1 VFHVEHFTIVPRRV
15 GVSAQFLNWFTIT
28 NWLSLFWS
36 DKKMIRFLQTPGPI
50 KKIVLGGLLTV
61 ISVFMVITLVPGFGS
76 TDFFGSS
83 GPARGVVAKVAGTD
97 ITSQEVQ
104 RQAREM
110 VRQQF
115 PRGGAQASMLLPF
128 FASQAAQ
135 QLIQRQ
141 ALLAE
146 AEHLGLR
153 ATDED
158 VRDELQHGRYS
169 ETFFPGGNFIGQA
182 GYEELLQQ
190 HDLTVPMFERNVK
203 ESILIDKLRSLVA
216 GGAMV
221 TDTEIRQKFEKDN
234 TKVKF
239 DYAILRKDDI
249 LKGLHPTDPE
259 LKAFYDH
266 NKATYNNS
274 VPEKR
279 KIKYVL
285 IDTAKLK
292 GEAQISQQDLQT
304 YYDQHRDEFR
314 VPEQV
319 NVRQILIKTPLPGAD
334 GKVDQKGIDDAHK
347 KADDV
352 LKQLKAGAKFE
363 DLAKKYSED
372 PSSKDGGSVGWIK
385 RGGFPVPEVDK
396 AAFSLPKGGTSDVTN
411 AGYAFVILRV
421 EDKQDAHLKALAEV
435 NAQIEPILKQQK
447 AQQAADS
454 AASALLSLART
465 GGLDKAASAKGMQ
478 VVATDFISRTDSL
491 PGIGSSPQFTE
502 AVFNAAEKSPPDQVQ
517 VQQGFVIFEL
527 EAIKPPATPSFEE
540 IRSRVETE
548 FKNERSGTLLTQKT
562 QELSDRAKADHDLK
576 KVAKELG
583 ATMKTSDL
591 VLPDGQVPD
600 IGSMS
605 GAASVAFTL
614 KPGDISGPV
623 DSGNT
628 GVVLAILEK
637 QSPVDSDFATKKDQI
652 RDALVQN
659 KQTELFGLFMAN
671 LREQMEKSG
680 KIKINEQEMK
690 SLTKQQAEG
699 EEGE

>member
-1 VFHVEHFTIVPRRV
+1 
-15 GVSAQFLNWFTIT
+15 
-28 NWLSLFWS
+28 
-36 DKKMIRFLQTPGPI
+36 MIRFLQTPGPI

-76 TDFFGSS
+76 TDFFGSA
-83 GPARGVVAKVAGTD
+83 PTRGVVAKVDGTD

-104 RQAREM
+104 RQARQM

-141 ALLAE
+141 ALIAE

-158 VRDELQHGRYS
+158 VRDELQHGRYA

-182 GYEELLQQ
+182 EYEELLQQ
-190 HDLTVPMFERNVK
+190 HDLTVPLFERGVK
-203 ESILIDKLRSLVA
+203 DEILIDKLRSLVA

-221 TDTEIRQKFEKDN
+221 SDAEIRQKFQKDN

-239 DYAILRKDDI
+239 DYAVLRKDDI
-249 LKGLHPTDPE
+249 LKELHPTDTE
-259 LKAFYDH
+259 LKAFYDR

-274 VPEKR
+274 IPEKR
-279 KIKYVL
+279 KIKYVV
-285 IDTAKLK
+285 IDAAKLQ
-292 GEAQISQQDLQT
+292 GEAQVSQQDLQA

-319 NVRQILIKTPLPGAD
+319 NVRQILIKTPLPGPD
-334 GKVDQKGIDDAHK
+334 GKVDQKGTDDARK

-352 LKQLKAGAKFE
+352 LRQLKAGAKFE

-372 PSSKDGGSVGWIK
+372 PSGKSGGSIGWIK

-396 AAFSLPKGGTSDVTN
+396 AAFSLPKGGTSDVIN
-411 AGYAFVILRV
+411 AGYAFVILLV
-421 EDKQDAHLKALAEV
+421 EDKQDAHLKTLAEV
-435 NAQIEPILKQQK
+435 KDQIEPIIKQQK
-447 AQQAADS
+447 AQQVADA
-454 AASALLSLART
+454 AASALVAQART
-465 GGLDKAASAKGMQ
+465 GGLDKAAAAKGMQ
-478 VVATDFISRTDSL
+478 VVTTDFISRTDSL
-491 PGIGSSPQFTE
+491 PGIGNSQPFTE

-517 VQQGFVIFEL
+517 VPQGFVIFEL
-527 EAIKPPATPSFEE
+527 EAIKPPATPTFEE

-548 FKNERSGTLLTQKT
+548 FKNERAATLLTQKT
-562 QELSDRAKADHDLK
+562 QELSDRAKAEHDLK
-576 KVAKELG
+576 KAAKELG

-605 GAASVAFTL
+605 GAASVAFSL

-628 GVVLAILEK
+628 GVVLAILDR
-637 QSPVDSDFATKKDQI
+637 QAPTDSEFAAKKDQI
-652 RDALVQN
+652 RDALVQG
-659 KQTELFGLFMAN
+659 KQSEMFGLFMAN

-690 SLTKQQAEG
+690 SLTKQQTEGDEG
-699 EEGE
+699 E

>member
-1 VFHVEHFTIVPRRV
+1 
-15 GVSAQFLNWFTIT
+15 
-28 NWLSLFWS
+28 
-36 DKKMIRFLQTPGPI
+36 MIRFLQTPGPI
-50 KKIVLGGLLTV
+50 KKVVLGGLLTI

-76 TDFFGSS
+76 TDFFGTAPS
-83 GPARGVVAKVAGTD
+83 RGVVAKVAGAD

-141 ALLAE
+141 ALIAE
-146 AEHLGLR
+146 ADHLGLR
-153 ATDED
+153 ATDEA

-169 ETFFPGGNFIGQA
+169 GTFFPGGNFIGEA
-182 GYEELLQQ
+182 AYEELLQQ
-190 HDLTVPMFERNVK
+190 HDLTVAQFERSVK
-203 ESILIDKLRSLVA
+203 EDILIDKVRSLVA

-221 TDTEIRQKFEKDN
+221 TDAEIRQKFEKEN

-239 DYAILRKDDI
+239 DYAVLRKDDI
-249 LKGLHPTDPE
+249 LKELHPTDSE
-259 LKAFYDH
+259 LKAFYDR
-266 NKATYNNS
+266 NKASYNNS
-274 VPEKR
+274 IPEKR

-285 IDTAKLK
+285 IDTAKLQS
-292 GEAQISQQDLQT
+292 EAQVSQQDLQS
-304 YYDQHRDEFR
+304 YYDQHRDEYR
-314 VPEQV
+314 APEQV
-319 NVRQILIKTPLPGAD
+319 NVRQILIKTPLSGPD
-334 GKVDQKGIDDAHK
+334 GKVDQKGVADAQK
-347 KADDV
+347 KAQDV
-352 LKQLKAGAKFE
+352 LAQLKAGAKFE

-372 PSSKDGGSVGWIK
+372 PSSKDGGLMGWIN

-396 AAFSLPKGGTSDVTN
+396 AAFSGPNGGISDVIN

-421 EDKQDAHLKALAEV
+421 DDKQEAHVKTLAEV
-435 NAQIEPILKQQK
+435 KDQIEPTIKQQK

-454 AASALLSLART
+454 EANALLSQART
-465 GGLDKAASAKGMQ
+465 AGLDKAAAAKNIP
-478 VVATDFISRTDSL
+478 VVTTDFISRTDSL

-502 AVFNAAEKSPPDQVQ
+502 AVFSAADKSPPDQVQ
-517 VQQGFVIFEL
+517 VQQGFAIFEL
-527 EAIKPPATPSFEE
+527 EAIKPPATPTFEE

-548 FKNERSGTLLTQKT
+548 FKNERAATLLTQKT

-576 KVAKELG
+576 KAAKELG

-637 QSPVDSDFATKKDQI
+637 QAPTDADFAAKKDQI

-659 KQTELFGLFMAN
+659 KQSELFGLFMAN
-671 LREQMEKSG
+671 LRQQMEKSG

-690 SLTKQQAEG
+690 TFTKQPAEG

>member
-1 VFHVEHFTIVPRRV
+1 
-15 GVSAQFLNWFTIT
+15 
-28 NWLSLFWS
+28 
-36 DKKMIRFLQTPGPI
+36 MIRFLQTPGPI

-76 TDFFGSS
+76 TDFFGTA
-83 GPARGVVAKVAGTD
+83 PTRGVVAKVAGAD

-110 VRQQF
+110 VHQQF

-141 ALLAE
+141 ALIAE

-153 ATDED
+153 ATDEA

-169 ETFFPGGNFIGQA
+169 QTFFPAGNFIGEA
-182 GYEELLQQ
+182 AYEELLQQ
-190 HDLTVPMFERNVK
+190 HDLTVTQFESSVK
-203 ESILIDKLRSLVA
+203 EDILIDKLRSLVA

-221 TDTEIRQKFEKDN
+221 TDAEIRQKFEKEN
-234 TKVKF
+234 TKVRF
-239 DYAILRKDDI
+239 DYAVLRKDDI
-249 LKGLHPTDPE
+249 LKELHPTDSE
-259 LKAFYDH
+259 LKAFYDSH
-266 NKATYNNS
+266 KASYNNS
-274 VPEKR
+274 IPEKR

-285 IDTAKLK
+285 IDTAKLQS
-292 GEAQISQQDLQT
+292 EAQVSQQDLQS

-314 VPEQV
+314 MPEQV
-319 NVRQILIKTPLPGAD
+319 NVRQILIKTPLPGSD
-334 GKVDQKGIDDAHK
+334 GKVDQKGVDAAQK
-347 KADDV
+347 KAQDV
-352 LKQLKAGAKFE
+352 LAQLKGGAKFE

-396 AAFSLPKGGTSDVTN
+396 AAFSLAKGGTSDVIN

-421 EDKQDAHLKALAEV
+421 DDKQDAHVKTLAEV
-435 NAQIEPILKQQK
+435 KDQIEPIIKQQK

-454 AASALLSLART
+454 EANALLSQARS
-465 GGLDKAASAKGMQ
+465 GGLDKAAAAKNIP

-491 PGIGSSPQFTE
+491 PGIGSSPQLTE
-502 AVFNAAEKSPPDQVQ
+502 AVFAAAEKSPPDEVQ
-517 VQQGFVIFEL
+517 VPEGFAIYEL
-527 EAIKPPATPSFEE
+527 EAIKPPGTPTFEE
-540 IRSRVETE
+540 IHNRVETE
-548 FKNERSGTLLTQKT
+548 FKNERAGALLTQKT

-576 KVAKELG
+576 KAAKELG
-583 ATMKTSDL
+583 ATMKTSDF

-628 GVVLAILEK
+628 GVVLAILDK
-637 QSPVDSDFATKKDQI
+637 QAPTEADFAAKKDQI
-652 RDALVQN
+652 RDTLVQS
-659 KQTELFGLFMAN
+659 KQSELFGLFMAN

-690 SLTKQQAEG
+690 ALTKQQGGG

>member
-1 VFHVEHFTIVPRRV
+1 
-15 GVSAQFLNWFTIT
+15 
-28 NWLSLFWS
+28 
-36 DKKMIRFLQTPGPI
+36 MIRFLQTPGPI

-76 TDFFGSS
+76 TDFFGTA
-83 GPARGVVAKVAGTD
+83 PTRGVVAKVAGAD

-110 VRQQF
+110 VHQQF

-141 ALLAE
+141 ALIAE

-153 ATDED
+153 ATDEA

-169 ETFFPGGNFIGQA
+169 ETFFPAGNFIGEA
-182 GYEELLQQ
+182 AYEELLQQ
-190 HDLTVPMFERNVK
+190 HDLTVAQFERSVK
-203 ESILIDKLRSLVA
+203 EDILIDKVRSLVA

-221 TDTEIRQKFEKDN
+221 TDAEIRQKFEKEN

-239 DYAILRKDDI
+239 DYAVLRKDDI
-249 LKGLHPTDPE
+249 LKELHPTDSE
-259 LKAFYDH
+259 LKAFYDR
-266 NKATYNNS
+266 NKASYNNS
-274 VPEKR
+274 IPEKR

-285 IDTAKLK
+285 IDTAKVQS
-292 GEAQISQQDLQT
+292 EAQVSQQDLQN

-314 VPEQV
+314 MPEQV
-319 NVRQILIKTPLPGAD
+319 NVRQILIKTPLPGSD
-334 GKVDQKGIDDAHK
+334 GKVDQKGVDAAQK
-347 KADDV
+347 KAQDI
-352 LKQLKAGAKFE
+352 LAQLKGGAKFE

-396 AAFSLPKGGTSDVTN
+396 AAFSLPKGGTSDVIN

-421 EDKQDAHLKALAEV
+421 DDKQDAHVKTLAEV
-435 NAQIEPILKQQK
+435 KDQIEPIIKQQK

-454 AASALLSLART
+454 EANALLAQARS
-465 GGLDKAASAKGMQ
+465 GGLDKAAAAKNMPA
-478 VVATDFISRTDSL
+478 VATDFISRTDSL

-502 AVFNAAEKSPPDQVQ
+502 AVFSAAEKSPPDEVQ
-517 VQQGFVIFEL
+517 VPQGFVIFEL
-527 EAIKPPATPSFEE
+527 EAIKPPGTPTFEE
-540 IRSRVETE
+540 IHSRVETE
-548 FKNERSGTLLTQKT
+548 FKNERAGALLTQKT
-562 QELSDRAKADHDLK
+562 RELSDRAKADHDLK
-576 KVAKELG
+576 KAAKELG
-583 ATMKTSDL
+583 ATMKTSDF
-591 VLPDGQVPD
+591 VLPEGQVPD

-628 GVVLAILEK
+628 GVVLAILDK
-637 QSPVDSDFATKKDQI
+637 QAPTDADFAAKKDQI
-652 RDALVQN
+652 RDTLVQN
-659 KQTELFGLFMAN
+659 KQSELFGLFMAN

-690 SLTKQQAEG
+690 ALTKQQGGG

>member
-1 VFHVEHFTIVPRRV
+1 
-15 GVSAQFLNWFTIT
+15 
-28 NWLSLFWS
+28 
-36 DKKMIRFLQTPGPI
+36 MIRFLQTPGPI

-76 TDFFGSS
+76 TDFFGSA
-83 GPARGVVAKVAGTD
+83 PTRGVVAKVDGTD

-104 RQAREM
+104 RQARQM

-141 ALLAE
+141 ALIAE

-158 VRDELQHGRYS
+158 VRDELQHGRYA

-182 GYEELLQQ
+182 EYEELLQQ
-190 HDLTVPMFERNVK
+190 HDLTVPLFERGVK
-203 ESILIDKLRSLVA
+203 DEILIDKLRSLVA

-221 TDTEIRQKFEKDN
+221 SDAEIRQKFQKDN

-239 DYAILRKDDI
+239 DYAVLRKDDI
-249 LKGLHPTDPE
+249 LKELHPTDTE
-259 LKAFYDH
+259 LKAFYDR
-266 NKATYNNS
+266 NTATYNNS
-274 VPEKR
+274 IPEKR
-279 KIKYVL
+279 KIKYVV
-285 IDTAKLK
+285 IDAAKLQ
-292 GEAQISQQDLQT
+292 GEAQVSQQDLQA

-319 NVRQILIKTPLPGAD
+319 NVRQILIKTPLPGPD
-334 GKVDQKGIDDAHK
+334 GKVDQKGTDDARK

-352 LKQLKAGAKFE
+352 LRQLKAGAKFE

-372 PSSKDGGSVGWIK
+372 PSGKSGGSIGWIK

-396 AAFSLPKGGTSDVTN
+396 AAFSLPKGGTSDVIN
-411 AGYAFVILRV
+411 AGYAFVILLV
-421 EDKQDAHLKALAEV
+421 EDKQDAHLKTLAEV
-435 NAQIEPILKQQK
+435 KDQIEPIIKQQK
-447 AQQAADS
+447 AQQVADA
-454 AASALLSLART
+454 AASALVAQART
-465 GGLDKAASAKGMQ
+465 GGLDKAAAAKGMQ
-478 VVATDFISRTDSL
+478 VVTTDFISRTDSL
-491 PGIGSSPQFTE
+491 PGIGNSQPFTE

-517 VQQGFVIFEL
+517 VPQGFVIFEL
-527 EAIKPPATPSFEE
+527 EAIKPPATPTFEE

-548 FKNERSGTLLTQKT
+548 FKNERAATLLTQKT
-562 QELSDRAKADHDLK
+562 QELSDRAKAEHDLK
-576 KVAKELG
+576 KAAKELG

-605 GAASVAFTL
+605 GAASVAFSL

-628 GVVLAILEK
+628 GVVLAILDK
-637 QSPVDSDFATKKDQI
+637 QAPTDSEFAAKKDQI
-652 RDALVQN
+652 RDALVQG
-659 KQTELFGLFMAN
+659 KQSEMFGLFMAN

-690 SLTKQQAEG
+690 SLTKQQTEGDEG
-699 EEGE
+699 E

>member
-1 VFHVEHFTIVPRRV
+1 
-15 GVSAQFLNWFTIT
+15 
-28 NWLSLFWS
+28 
-36 DKKMIRFLQTPGPI
+36 MIRFLQTPGPI
-50 KKIVLGGLLTV
+50 KKIVLGGLLTI

-76 TDFFGSS
+76 TDFFSTA
-83 GPARGVVAKVAGTD
+83 PTRGVVAKVGGTD

-115 PRGGAQASMLLPF
+115 PRGGSQASMLLPF

-135 QLIQRQ
+135 QLIQKQ
-141 ALLAE
+141 ALIAE

-158 VRDELQHGRYS
+158 VRDELQHGHYA

-182 GYEELLQQ
+182 QYEELLQQ
-190 HDLTVPMFERNVK
+190 HDLTVPVFERAVK
-203 ESILIDKLRSLVA
+203 DEILIEKLRSLVA

-221 TDTEIRQKFEKDN
+221 SDAEIRQKFEKDN

-239 DYAILRKDDI
+239 DYAVLKKDDL
-249 LKGLHPTDPE
+249 LKGLHPADSE

-266 NKATYNNS
+266 NKANYNNS
-274 VPEKR
+274 IPEKR

-285 IDTAKLK
+285 IDTAKLQS
-292 GEAQISQQDLQT
+292 EAQVKPQDLQN

-314 VPEQV
+314 VPEQA
-319 NVRQILIKTPLPGAD
+319 NVRQILIKTPLPGPD
-334 GKVDQKGIDDAHK
+334 GKVDQKGIDEARK
-347 KADDV
+347 KAEDA

-396 AAFSLPKGGTSDVTN
+396 AAFSLAKGGTSDVIN

-421 EDKQDAHLKALAEV
+421 DDKQDAHLKTLAEV
-435 NAQIEPILKQQK
+435 KDQIEPIIKQQK
-447 AQQAADS
+447 AQQAADA
-454 AASALLSLART
+454 AASALVSQARN
-465 GGLDKAASAKGMQ
+465 GGLDKAAAAKGVP
-478 VVATDFISRTDSL
+478 VVATDFISRTDTL
-491 PGIGSSPQFTE
+491 PGIGSSQQFTE
-502 AVFNAAEKSPPDQVQ
+502 SVFNAAEKSPPDQVQ
-517 VQQGFVIFEL
+517 VPQGFVVFEL
-527 EAIKPPATPSFEE
+527 EAIKPPSTPTFEE

-548 FKNERSGTLLTQKT
+548 FKNERAGTLLTQKT

-576 KVAKELG
+576 KAAKELG

-605 GAASVAFTL
+605 GAASTAFSL
-614 KPGDISGPV
+614 KPGDISGPI

-628 GVVLAILEK
+628 GVVLAILDK
-637 QSPVDSDFATKKDQI
+637 QAPADSDFATKKDQI
-652 RDALVQN
+652 RDTLVQG
-659 KQTELFGLFMAN
+659 KQQELFGLFMAN

-690 SLTKQQAEG
+690 TLTKQQAQGDEG
-699 EEGE
+699 E

>member
-1 VFHVEHFTIVPRRV
+1 
-15 GVSAQFLNWFTIT
+15 
-28 NWLSLFWS
+28 
-36 DKKMIRFLQTPGPI
+36 MIRFLQTPGPI
-50 KKIVLGGLLTV
+50 KKIVLGGLLTI
-61 ISVFMVITLVPGFGS
+61 ISVFMVITLVPGFGN
-76 TDFFGSS
+76 TDFFGGS

-97 ITSQEVQ
+97 VTTQEVQ

-141 ALLAE
+141 TVLAE

-169 ETFFPGGNFIGQA
+169 ETFFPGGNFIGQTA
-182 GYEELLQQ
+182 YEE
-190 HDLTVPMFERNVK
+190 D
-203 ESILIDKLRSLVA
+203 ILIDKLRSLISGSA
-216 GGAMV
+216 TV
-221 TDTEIRQKFEKDN
+221 TDAEVRQKFEKEN

-239 DYAILRKDDI
+239 DYAVLRKDDI
-249 LKGLHPTDPE
+249 LKGLHPADPE
-259 LKAFYDH
+259 LRAFYDR

-274 VPEKR
+274 IPEKR

-285 IDTAKLK
+285 IDTAKIK
-292 GEAQISQQDLQT
+292 GEIQVSQQDLQS

-314 VPEQV
+314 APEQV
-319 NVRQILIKTPLPGAD
+319 NVRQILIKTPLPGSD
-334 GKVDQKGIDDAHK
+334 GKVDQKGVDAARK
-347 KADDV
+347 KADDA

-372 PSSKDGGSVGWIK
+372 PSTKDGGSVGWIK

-396 AAFSLPKGGTSDVTN
+396 AAFSLAKGAVSGVIN
-411 AGYAFVILRV
+411 AGYAFVILRID
-421 EDKQDAHLKALAEV
+421 DKQDAHLKTVAEV
-435 NAQIEPILKQQK
+435 KDQIEPIIKQEK

-454 AASALLSLART
+454 AASALLSQART
-465 GGLDKAASAKGMQ
+465 GGLDKAVAAKGIQ
-478 VVATDFISRTDSL
+478 VVATDFIGRTDTL
-491 PGIGSSPQFTE
+491 PGIGTSPQFTD
-502 AVFNAAEKSPPDQVQ
+502 AVFSTAEKSPPDQVQ
-517 VQQGFVIFEL
+517 VAQGFAIFEL
-527 EAIKPPATPSFEE
+527 VAIKPPATPTFED

-548 FKNERSGTLLTQKT
+548 FKNERAGTLLTQKT
-562 QELSDRAKADHDLK
+562 QELADRAKAGHDLK
-576 KVAKELG
+576 KAAKELG
-583 ATMKTSDL
+583 ATMKTSDF

-605 GAASVAFTL
+605 GAASVAFSL
-614 KPGDISGPV
+614 KPGEISGPV

-628 GVVLAILEK
+628 GAVLAILEK
-637 QSPVDSDFATKKDQI
+637 QAPTDQDFTVKKDQI
-652 RDALVQN
+652 RDALVQS
-659 KQTELFGLFMAN
+659 KQSELFGLFMAN

-690 SLTKQQAEG
+690 TLTKQQAEG
-699 EEGE
+699 DEGE

>member
-1 VFHVEHFTIVPRRV
+1 
-15 GVSAQFLNWFTIT
+15 
-28 NWLSLFWS
+28 
-36 DKKMIRFLQTPGPI
+36 MIRFLQTPGPI
-50 KKIVLGGLLTV
+50 KKIVLGGLLTI

-76 TDFFGSS
+76 TDFFGSA
-83 GPARGVVAKVAGTD
+83 PTRGVVAKVAGTD

-141 ALLAE
+141 ALIAE
-146 AEHLGLR
+146 AEHLGLK
-153 ATDED
+153 ATDD
-158 VRDELQHGRYS
+158 AVRDELQHGRYS
-169 ETFFPGGNFIGQA
+169 GTFFPEGNFIGQA
-182 GYEELLQQ
+182 AYEELLQQ
-190 HDLTVPMFERNVK
+190 HDLTVTQFERTVK
-203 ESILIDKLRSLVA
+203 EDILIDKLRSLVA
-216 GGAMV
+216 GGALV
-221 TDTEIRQKFEKDN
+221 TDAEIRQQFEKEN

-239 DYAILRKDDI
+239 DYAVLRKDDI
-249 LKGLHPTDPE
+249 LKGLHPTDTE
-259 LKAFYDH
+259 LKAFYDR

-274 VPEKR
+274 IPEKR

-285 IDTAKLK
+285 IDSAKLQS
-292 GEAQISQQDLQT
+292 EAQVSQQDLQA
-304 YYDQHRDEFR
+304 YYDQHRDDFR
-314 VPEQV
+314 MPEQV

-334 GKVDQKGIDDAHK
+334 GKVDQKGVDDASK
-347 KADDV
+347 KASDV

-396 AAFSLPKGGTSDVTN
+396 AAFSLAKGGTSDVIN

-421 EDKQDAHLKALAEV
+421 EDKQDAHLKTLAEV
-435 NAQIEPILKQQK
+435 KDQIEPILKQQK

-454 AASALLSLART
+454 EASALLSQAKT
-465 GGLDKAASAKGMQ
+465 GGLEKAAAAKGMQ
-478 VVATDFISRTDSL
+478 VVPTDFISRTDSL
-491 PGIGSSPQFTE
+491 PGIGSAPQFTE
-502 AVFNAAEKSPPDQVQ
+502 AVFSAAEKSPPDEAQVP
-517 VQQGFVIFEL
+517 QGYVIYEL
-527 EAIKPPATPSFEE
+527 EAIKPAATPTFEE

-548 FKNERSGTLLTQKT
+548 FKNERAASLLTQKT

-576 KVAKELG
+576 KAAKELG
-583 ATMKTSDL
+583 ATVKTSDF

-600 IGSMS
+600 IGAMS

-614 KPGDISGPV
+614 KPADISGPV

-628 GVVLAILEK
+628 GAVLAILEK
-637 QSPVDSDFATKKDQI
+637 QAPTDADFAAKKDQI
-652 RDALVQN
+652 RDTLIQG
-659 KQTELFGLFMAN
+659 KQSELFGLFMAN
-671 LREQMEKSG
+671 LRERMEKSG

-690 SLTKQQAEG
+690 SLTKQQAAEG

>member
-1 VFHVEHFTIVPRRV
+1 
-15 GVSAQFLNWFTIT
+15 
-28 NWLSLFWS
+28 
-36 DKKMIRFLQTPGPI
+36 MIRFLQTPGPI
-50 KKIVLGGLLTV
+50 KKVVLGGLLTI

-76 TDFFGSS
+76 TDFFGSA
-83 GPARGVVAKVAGTD
+83 PARGVVAKVAGTD

-104 RQAREM
+104 RQARDM

-115 PRGGAQASMLLPF
+115 PRGGAQVSMLLPF

-141 ALLAE
+141 AIIAE
-146 AEHLGLR
+146 ADRLGLR

-158 VRDELQHGRYS
+158 VRDELQHGRYAG
-169 ETFFPGGNFIGQA
+169 TFFPEGNFIGQA
-182 GYEELLQQ
+182 AYEELLQQ
-190 HDLTVPMFERNVK
+190 HDLTVTQFEQGVK
-203 ESILIDKLRSLVA
+203 EEILIDKLRSLVA
-216 GGAMV
+216 GSAMV
-221 TDTEIRQKFEKDN
+221 TDAEIRQKFEKDN
-234 TKVKF
+234 TKIKF
-239 DYAILRKDDI
+239 DYAVLRKDDI

-259 LKAFYDH
+259 LKAFYDR
-266 NKATYNNS
+266 NKATYNDS
-274 VPEKR
+274 IPEKR

-292 GEAQISQQDLQT
+292 GEAQVSQQDLQT

-314 VPEQV
+314 APEQV
-319 NVRQILIKTPLPGAD
+319 NVRQILIKTPLAGSD
-334 GKVDQKGIDDAHK
+334 GKVDQKGVDAARA
-347 KADDV
+347 KADDA

-372 PSSKDGGSVGWIK
+372 PSSKSGGSVGWIK

-396 AAFSLPKGGTSDVTN
+396 AAFSLAKGGTSDVIN
-411 AGYAFVILRV
+411 AGYAFVILRID
-421 EDKQDAHLKALAEV
+421 DKQDAHLKTLAEV
-435 NAQIEPILKQQK
+435 KDQIQPTIKQQK
-447 AQQAADS
+447 AQQAAES
-454 AASALLSLART
+454 TASALLSQART
-465 GGLDKAASAKGMQ
+465 GGLDKAAAAKSMQ

-491 PGIGSSPQFTE
+491 PGLGSAPQFTE

-517 VQQGFVIFEL
+517 VPQGFAIFEL
-527 EAIKPPATPSFEE
+527 VSIKPPATPTFEE
-540 IRSRVETE
+540 IHSRVETE

-562 QELSDRAKADHDLK
+562 QELSDRAKTSHDLK
-576 KVAKELG
+576 KAAKELG
-583 ATMKTSDL
+583 ATMKTSDF

-605 GAASVAFTL
+605 GGAAVAFGL
-614 KPGDISGPV
+614 KPGEISGPV

-628 GVVLAILEK
+628 GVVLSILEK
-637 QSPVDSDFATKKDQI
+637 QSPADSDFATKKDQI
-652 RDALVQN
+652 RDTLVQG
-659 KQTELFGLFMAN
+659 KQSELFGLFMAN

-690 SLTKQQAEG
+690 SLTKQQAGG

>member
-1 VFHVEHFTIVPRRV
+1 
-15 GVSAQFLNWFTIT
+15 
-28 NWLSLFWS
+28 
-36 DKKMIRFLQTPGPI
+36 MIRFLQTPGPI
-50 KKIVLGGLLTV
+50 KKIVLGGLLTI

-76 TDFFGSS
+76 TDFFGSA
-83 GPARGVVAKVAGTD
+83 PTRGVVAKVGGTD

-104 RQAREM
+104 RQARQM
-110 VRQQF
+110 VQQQF

-141 ALLAE
+141 ALVAE
-146 AEHLGLR
+146 AEHLGLH

-158 VRDELQHGRYS
+158 VRDELQHGRYA

-182 GYEELLQQ
+182 QYEELLQQ
-190 HDLTVPMFERNVK
+190 HDLTVPYFERGVK
-203 ESILIDKLRSLVA
+203 DEILIDKLRSLIA

-221 TDTEIRQKFEKDN
+221 SDAEIRQKFEKDN

-239 DYAILRKDDI
+239 DYAVLKKDDI
-249 LKGLHPTDPE
+249 LKGLHPTDSE
-259 LKAFYDH
+259 LKAFYDR

-274 VPEKR
+274 IPEKR

-285 IDTAKLK
+285 IDTAKLQ
-292 GEAQISQQDLQT
+292 GEAQVNQKDLQS

-319 NVRQILIKTPLPGAD
+319 NVRQILIKTPLPGPD
-334 GKVDQKGIDDAHK
+334 GKVDQKGIDEARK
-347 KADDV
+347 KAENA
-352 LKQLKAGAKFE
+352 LKQLKAGGKFE

-372 PSSKDGGSVGWIK
+372 PSGKSGGSVGWIK

-396 AAFSLPKGGTSDVTN
+396 AAFSLPKGGTSEVIN

-421 EDKQDAHLKALAEV
+421 DDKQDAHLKTLAEV
-435 NAQIEPILKQQK
+435 KDQIEPIIKQQK
-447 AQQAADS
+447 AQQTADAA
-454 AASALLSLART
+454 ANALVSQART
-465 GGLDKAASAKGMQ
+465 SGLDKAAATKGIP
-478 VVATDFISRTDSL
+478 VVATEFISRTDSL

-517 VQQGFVIFEL
+517 VPQGFVIFEL
-527 EAIKPPATPSFEE
+527 EAIKPPATPTFEE

-548 FKNERSGTLLTQKT
+548 FKNEQAGALLKQKT
-562 QELSDRAKADHDLK
+562 QELSDRAKAEHDLK
-576 KVAKELG
+576 KAAKELG

-605 GAASVAFTL
+605 GAASVAFSL

-628 GVVLAILEK
+628 GVVLAILDK
-637 QSPVDSDFATKKDQI
+637 QAPGVSDFTTKKDQI
-652 RDALVQN
+652 RDTLVQG
-659 KQTELFGLFMAN
+659 KQSELFGLFMTN

-690 SLTKQQAEG
+690 ALTKRQAEG
-699 EEGE
+699 DEGE

>member
-1 VFHVEHFTIVPRRV
+1 
-15 GVSAQFLNWFTIT
+15 
-28 NWLSLFWS
+28 
-36 DKKMIRFLQTPGPI
+36 MIRFLQTPGPI
-50 KKIVLGGLLTV
+50 KKVVLGGLLTV
-61 ISVFMVITLVPGFGS
+61 ISVLMVITLVPGFGS
-76 TDFFGSS
+76 SDFFGSA
-83 GPARGVVAKVAGTD
+83 PARGVVAKVSGAD

-141 ALLAE
+141 ALIAE
-146 AEHLGLR
+146 AQHLGLR
-153 ATDED
+153 ATDEA

-169 ETFFPGGNFIGQA
+169 ETFFPGGTFIGEA

-190 HDLTVPMFERNVK
+190 HDLTVAQFEQSVK
-203 ESILIDKLRSLVA
+203 EDILIDKLRNLVA

-221 TDTEIRQKFEKDN
+221 TDAEVHQKFEKDN

-239 DYAILRKDDI
+239 DYAVLRKDDI
-249 LKGLHPTDPE
+249 LKELHPTDLE
-259 LKAFYDH
+259 LKAFYDR

-274 VPEKR
+274 IPEKR

-285 IDTAKLK
+285 IDTAKLQS
-292 GEAQISQQDLQT
+292 EAQVSEQDLEN

-314 VPEQV
+314 APDQV

-334 GKVDQKGIDDAHK
+334 GKVDQKGVDEAQK
-347 KADDV
+347 KAQDV

-372 PSSKDGGSVGWIK
+372 PSGKDGGSVGWIK
-385 RGGFPVPEVDK
+385 RGGFPVADVDK
-396 AAFSLPKGGTSDVTN
+396 AAFSLPKGGTSDVIN
-411 AGYAFVILRV
+411 AGYAFVILHV
-421 EDKQDAHLKALAEV
+421 DDKQDAHVKTLAEV
-435 NAQIEPILKQQK
+435 KDQIEPIIKQQK
-447 AQQAADS
+447 AQVAAD
-454 AASALLSLART
+454 ATASALVSQART
-465 GGLDKAASAKGMQ
+465 EGLDKAAAAKGMQ

-491 PGIGSSPQFTE
+491 PGIGTSQQFTE
-502 AVFNAAEKSPPDQVQ
+502 AVFSAAEKSPPDEVQ
-517 VQQGFVIFEL
+517 VPQGFVIYEL
-527 EAIKPPATPSFEE
+527 EAIKPPATPTFEQ
-540 IRSRVETE
+540 IHSRVETE
-548 FKNERSGTLLTQKT
+548 FKNERAGTLLTQKT
-562 QELSDRAKADHDLK
+562 QELSDRAKAEHDLK
-576 KVAKELG
+576 KAAKELG
-583 ATMKTSDL
+583 ATMKTSDF

-605 GAASVAFTL
+605 GSASVAFSL

-628 GVVLAILEK
+628 GVVLQILDK
-637 QSPVDSDFATKKDQI
+637 QAPTDADFAAKKDQI
-652 RDALVQN
+652 RDTLVQN
-659 KQTELFGLFMAN
+659 KQSELFGLFMAN

-690 SLTKQQAEG
+690 ALTKQQSEGDEG
-699 EEGE
+699 E

>member
-1 VFHVEHFTIVPRRV
+1 
-15 GVSAQFLNWFTIT
+15 
-28 NWLSLFWS
+28 
-36 DKKMIRFLQTPGPI
+36 MIRFLQTPGPI
-50 KKIVLGGLLTV
+50 KKVVLGGLLTI

-76 TDFFGSS
+76 TDFFGSA
-83 GPARGVVAKVAGTD
+83 PARGVVAKVAGTD

-104 RQAREM
+104 RQARDM

-141 ALLAE
+141 AIIAE
-146 AEHLGLR
+146 ADRLGLR

-158 VRDELQHGRYS
+158 VRDELQHGRYAG
-169 ETFFPGGNFIGQA
+169 TFFPEGNFIGQA
-182 GYEELLQQ
+182 AYEELLQQ
-190 HDLTVPMFERNVK
+190 HDLTVTQFERGVK
-203 ESILIDKLRSLVA
+203 EEILIDKLRSLVA
-216 GGAMV
+216 GSAMV
-221 TDTEIRQKFEKDN
+221 TDAEVRQKFEKEN

-239 DYAILRKDDI
+239 DYAVLRKDDI

-259 LKAFYDH
+259 LKAFYDR
-266 NKATYNNS
+266 NKATYNDS
-274 VPEKR
+274 IPEKR

-285 IDTAKLK
+285 IDAAKTK
-292 GEAQISQQDLQT
+292 GEVQVSQQDLQT

-314 VPEQV
+314 APEQV
-319 NVRQILIKTPLPGAD
+319 NVRQILIKTPLPGGD
-334 GKVDQKGIDDAHK
+334 GKVDQKGVDAART
-347 KADDV
+347 KAEDA

-372 PSSKDGGSVGWIK
+372 PSSKSGGSVGWIK

-396 AAFSLPKGGTSDVTN
+396 AAFSLAKGGTSDVIN
-411 AGYAFVILRV
+411 AGYAFVILRID
-421 EDKQDAHLKALAEV
+421 DKQDAHLKALAEV
-435 NAQIEPILKQQK
+435 KDQIQPTIKQQK
-447 AQQAADS
+447 AQQVADS
-454 AASALLSLART
+454 AASALLSQART
-465 GGLDKAASAKGMQ
+465 GGLDKAAAAKGMQ

-491 PGIGSSPQFTE
+491 PGLGSAPQFTE

-517 VQQGFVIFEL
+517 VPQGFAIFEL
-527 EAIKPPATPSFEE
+527 VAIKLPATPTFEE

-562 QELSDRAKADHDLK
+562 QELSDRAKTAHDLK
-576 KVAKELG
+576 KAAKELG
-583 ATMKTSDL
+583 ATMKTSDF

-600 IGSMS
+600 IGPMS
-605 GAASVAFTL
+605 GAAAVAFGL
-614 KPGDISGPV
+614 KPGEISGPV

-628 GVVLAILEK
+628 GVVLSILEK
-637 QSPVDSDFATKKDQI
+637 QSPADSDFATKKDQI
-652 RDALVQN
+652 RDTLVQG
-659 KQTELFGLFMAN
+659 KQSELFGLFMAN

-690 SLTKQQAEG
+690 SLTKQQAGG

>member
-1 VFHVEHFTIVPRRV
+1 
-15 GVSAQFLNWFTIT
+15 
-28 NWLSLFWS
+28 
-36 DKKMIRFLQTPGPI
+36 MIRFLQTPGPI

-76 TDFFGSS
+76 TDFFGTA
-83 GPARGVVAKVAGTD
+83 PTRGVVAKVAGAD

-110 VRQQF
+110 VHQQF

-141 ALLAE
+141 ALIAE

-153 ATDED
+153 ATDEA

-169 ETFFPGGNFIGQA
+169 QTFFPAGNFIGEA
-182 GYEELLQQ
+182 AYEELLQQ
-190 HDLTVPMFERNVK
+190 HDLTVTQFERSVK
-203 ESILIDKLRSLVA
+203 EDILIDKLRSLIA

-221 TDTEIRQKFEKDN
+221 TDAEIRQKFEKEN
-234 TKVKF
+234 TKLKF
-239 DYAILRKDDI
+239 DYAVLRKDDI
-249 LKGLHPTDPE
+249 LKELHPTDSE
-259 LKAFYDH
+259 LKAFYDR

-274 VPEKR
+274 IPEKR

-285 IDTAKLK
+285 IDTAKLQS
-292 GEAQISQQDLQT
+292 EAQVSQQDLQS

-314 VPEQV
+314 MPEQV
-319 NVRQILIKTPLPGAD
+319 NVRQILIKTPLPGSD
-334 GKVDQKGIDDAHK
+334 GKVDQKGVDAAQK
-347 KADDV
+347 KAQDV
-352 LKQLKAGAKFE
+352 LAQLKGGAKFE

-396 AAFSLPKGGTSDVTN
+396 AAFSLPKGGTSDVIN

-421 EDKQDAHLKALAEV
+421 DDKQDAHVKTLAEV
-435 NAQIEPILKQQK
+435 KDQIEPLIKQQK

-454 AASALLSLART
+454 EANALLSQARS
-465 GGLDKAASAKGMQ
+465 GGLDKAAAAKNMP

-491 PGIGSSPQFTE
+491 PGVGSSPQFTE
-502 AVFNAAEKSPPDQVQ
+502 AVFTAAEKSPPDQVQ
-517 VQQGFVIFEL
+517 VPQGFVIFEL
-527 EAIKPPATPSFEE
+527 EAIKPPGTPTFEE
-540 IRSRVETE
+540 IHSRVETE
-548 FKNERSGTLLTQKT
+548 FKNERAATLLTQKT

-576 KVAKELG
+576 KAAKELG
-583 ATMKTSDL
+583 ATMKTSDF

-628 GVVLAILEK
+628 GVVLAILDK
-637 QSPVDSDFATKKDQI
+637 QAPTDADFAAKKDQI
-652 RDALVQN
+652 RDTLVQS
-659 KQTELFGLFMAN
+659 KQSELFGLFMAN
-671 LREQMEKSG
+671 LRDQMEKSG

-690 SLTKQQAEG
+690 ALTKQQGGGDEG
-699 EEGE
+699 E